1 MRQRAALIRTLA
13 VRPDCLLLDEP
24 FSALDYQTRLR
35 VAEEVYKILK
45 EENKTV
51 VMVTH
56 DIAEAVSIA
65 DRIIVMTPRPGTIL
79 AEHRIVF
86 SCPRRTPLT
95 TRRQPEF
102 PGYFNAV
109 WKDLN
114 SSEGAVSIDQEDAP

>member
-1 MRQRAALIRTLA
+1 M
-13 VRPDCLLLDEP
+13 
-24 FSALDYQTRLR
+24 
-35 VAEEVYKILK
+35 
-45 EENKTV
+45 

-79 AEHRIVF
+79 RTQDRLQL
-86 SCPRRTPLT
+86 PRRTPLHD
-95 TRRQPEF
+95 RRQPEF

-114 SSEGAVSIDQEDAP
+114 SSEERSLLIRRMHHEDLAG